1 MAAQGPLQLI
11 APVRLSVRIG
21 HQASIDAQSTNLI
34 LDDGDLGRFPDVS
47 FFLRARL
54 GDLRIHNG

>member
-1 MAAQGPLQLI
+1 MAAN
-11 APVRLSVRIG
+11 RLSVRIG

-47 FFLRARL
+47 LFLRARL
-54 GDLRIHNG
+54 GDLRIP